1 MALLQTGL
9 AKSLAEDYTIDQS
22 LRFEDGDSPALQ
34 RTFSAGD
41 RRTWTFSCWTKRGS
55 LDTTN
60 KTLFSAGTD
69 ANAQIRLRSGNQI
82 YIESST
88 PGVDDRVLT
97 LQTSAVYRD
106 PSAWYHIVVT
116 IDTTDGVEA
125 DRAKIYVNGDRVTDF
140 ETETTISTQ
149 DLEMEINQDIEHG
162 VGIHQY
168 NDSDFLD
175 GYLAEVYFIDG
186 QALDA
191 DSFGETD
198 STTNQWKPIDASDL
212 TFGTNGFYLKFQD
225 SAALGDDSS
234 GNTNDFTTT
243 NLVAADQMLDS
254 PTNNFATFNSLV
266 KPNVGLTY
274 SHGNLK
280 IVATGSWNGTVSTIG
295 SATGKWY
302 MEYLTGTSNSLIGVN
317 GASNARWWDGNGNPQ
332 DDTTGTVLYYGYTG
346 KKRVNNV
353 DTTYGDSYANGDIIG
368 IALNLDDSEIT
379 FYKNGTVQNSGT
391 AISFP
396 ANLISQSLYTFGFST
411 YSATNYGNFGQDGTF
426 AGQKTAQGNK
436 DENDIGNFYYA
447 VPAGYLTLCTS
458 NLPDPS
464 IALPGENYNTVLYS
478 GNGVSGQTISG
489 VGFQPDLAWI
499 KTRTMA
505 NQSNTLVDALRGSAS
520 YRYDIT
526 SNSNAAED
534 AVSTDKVG
542 VLNSDGF
549 TLTGGSGQVN
559 NASNTYVAWNWLAG
573 GAPTVDNSAG
583 AGNVPTAGSV
593 KINGSNLGSALAGT
607 IPATR
612 ISANTTAGFSICTY
626 TGTGTAGDSFGHGL
640 ASAPEVV
647 IVKRLDT
654 TGDWQIGSNYIQASS
669 DWTHVIELN
678 LTGAAFDSDIRWN
691 DTAASASVVTLGTTT
706 SVNGSTNTYVAYC
719 FHSVEGYSRTG
730 SYTGNGNADGP
741 FIFTGFRPTYVLIK
755 QYNTTN
761 NWYLQDGVRNP
772 YNVVDKRLNPNL
784 NDVEYSGTV
793 ISDYLSNGFKI
804 RHTDGSQNTSNGS
817 YFFLAFAENPFK
829 TSNARQRHIN
839 SINKHGT
846 TQENKKCGTLIQLDQ

>member
-1 MALLQTGL
+1 MSIIGQNIL
-9 AKSLAEDYTIDQS
+9 AGASAAGEAYTIDQS
-22 LRFEDGDSPALQ
+22 CRFDDGDPDYLTWTPASDGN
-34 RTFSAGD
+34 RT
-41 RRTWTFSCWTKRGS
+41 TWTFSCWVKRSGLSTAQRIFGS
-55 LDTTN
+55 Q
-60 KTLFSAGTD
+60 
-69 ANAQIRLRSGNQI
+69 ANASHIYFETSHQI
-82 YIESST
+82 Y
-88 PGVDDRVLT
+88 VDISNSGSGSKTGGLIT
-97 LQTSAVYRD
+97 NQLFRD
-106 PSAWYHIVVT
+106 VGAWYHIVVV
-116 IDTTDGVEA
+116 INTDSATGTLA
-125 DRAKIYVNGDRVTDF
+125 GSSTDRMRLYVNGSQVTSFSSTLVPAQDYESCF
-140 ETETTISTQ
+140 NEGGEQHSIGYRTSTQ
-149 DLEMEINQDIEHG
+149 GSAGLA
-162 VGIHQY
+162 
-168 NDSDFLD
+168 LD

-254 PTNNFATFNSLV
+254 STNNFATFNSLV

-280 IVATGSWNGTVSTIG
+280 IVAGGGWSGTVSTIG

-302 MEYLTGTSNSLIGVN
+302 MEYLSGTSNSLIGVN

-829 TSNARQRHIN
+829 TSNAR
-839 SINKHGT
+839 
-846 TQENKKCGTLIQLDQ
+846 